1 MARNE
6 PMAKEVQQAYQR
18 PAEISNN
25 AIRVGR
31 YQLEELLGNFILE
44 ETERKNQHPKSA
56 AVLDTVHVTNF
67 VQSRH
72 CTWRTDSF
80 TFVRVVPSI
89 FFDFRRLSSDLR

>member
-6 PMAKEVQQAYQR
+6 PKAKEVLQAYQR

-44 ETERKNQHPKSA
+44 ETERKNQHPKSGGVGHGPRDQFCPITSLHMA
-56 AVLDTVHVTNF
+56 D
-67 VQSRH
+67 
-72 CTWRTDSF
+72 
-80 TFVRVVPSI
+80 
-89 FFDFRRLSSDLR
+89 